1 MPAIVHSS
9 GQVAAVHARQQ
20 LAPAWLLLPA
30 AGRVAIVAVAAGTA
44 RICWV
49 LDRVADWTVWM
60 AAATVVVA
68 GSVAAAAVVVVVVD
82 TVAAVVG
89 IVRGN

>member
-1 MPAIVHSS
+1 MPAIAHSS
-9 GQVAAVHARQQ
+9 GQVVAVHARQQ
-20 LAPAWLLLPA
+20 LALTCLLLPA
-30 AGRVAIVAVAAGTA
+30 AGRVANVAVAAGTA

-49 LDRVADWTVWM
+49 LDRVADWTVWT

-68 GSVAAAAVVVVVVD
+68 GTVAAGAVVVD

-89 IVRGN
+89 IARDN